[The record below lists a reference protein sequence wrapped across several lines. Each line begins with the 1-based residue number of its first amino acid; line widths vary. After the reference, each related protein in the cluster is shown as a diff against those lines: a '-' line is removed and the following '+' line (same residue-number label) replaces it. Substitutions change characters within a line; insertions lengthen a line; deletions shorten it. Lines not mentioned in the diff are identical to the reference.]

1 MSVTSSIEK
10 PKTTA
15 TAIQQQQQYQ
25 QQQQKPQQQ
34 QQDKSSSSSSSSIA
48 IAAAAGQQQKRKSL
62 SSKRSYSLSSSSASS
77 SGSFGAIRS
86 ATSPLVTT
94 AEREKD
100 KERDKSSSSAS
111 NSHHPHHHHQ
121 QQHQHQQQSHLPFS
135 YCTDTIAAVHH
146 QRQSYA
152 LVQKPPSLRC
162 QGKPHHQLSNFSP
175 TMTSSEPS
183 SPLAADGSGS
193 GILSPSE
200 VASHCCANV
209 KANITTPLATTTH
222 KMHRTIPSDKINLR
236 LILVSGKT
244 KEFIFSPS
252 DSAGDIAQTVFDNW
266 PEDWTHETVS
276 KAEILRLIYQGRF
289 LHCNVTLGAL
299 GLPLGKTTVMHLV
312 PRDNLPEPNSQD
324 QRQNSKGGSGRCCS
338 TNCSIL

>member
-10 PKTTA
+10 PTT
-15 TAIQQQQQYQ
+15 TTVQQQQQHHQ
-25 QQQQKPQQQ
+25 QQHQQQ
-34 QQDKSSSSSSSSIA
+34 ENTTIA
-48 IAAAAGQQQKRKSL
+48 IVAGQQKRKSL
-62 SSKRSYSLSSSSASS
+62 NSKRSYSLSSSASS
-77 SGSFGAIRS
+77 SASFGAIRS
-86 ATSPLVTT
+86 ATSPLVT
-94 AEREKD
+94 EKE
-100 KERDKSSSSAS
+100 KNSAG
-111 NSHHPHHHHQ
+111 
-121 QQHQHQQQSHLPFS
+121 
-135 YCTDTIAAVHH
+135 VH

-152 LVQKPPSLRC
+152 LVQKPPSLRY
-162 QGKPHHQLSNFSP
+162 QGKPQHHHHQLLANFSP
-175 TMTSSEPS
+175 TMTTSEPS
-183 SPLAADGSGS
+183 SPLAVDGSGS
-193 GILSPSE
+193 GIHSPSE
-200 VASHCCANV
+200 VANTHCCTNV
-209 KANITTPLATTTH
+209 KASIAPLATQ

>member
-10 PKTTA
+10 PTT
-15 TAIQQQQQYQ
+15 TTVQQQQQHHQ
-25 QQQQKPQQQ
+25 QQHQQQ
-34 QQDKSSSSSSSSIA
+34 ENTTIA
-48 IAAAAGQQQKRKSL
+48 IVAGQQKRKSL
-62 SSKRSYSLSSSSASS
+62 NSKRSYSLSSSASS
-77 SGSFGAIRS
+77 SASFGAIRS
-86 ATSPLVTT
+86 ATSPLVT
-94 AEREKD
+94 EKE
-100 KERDKSSSSAS
+100 K
-111 NSHHPHHHHQ
+111 NSGKFYHGQ
-121 QQHQHQQQSHLPFS
+121 QAFLSFFS
-135 YCTDTIAAVHH
+135 YSYSTDTIAGVH

-152 LVQKPPSLRC
+152 LVQKPPSLRY
-162 QGKPHHQLSNFSP
+162 QGKPQHHHHQLLANFSP
-175 TMTSSEPS
+175 TMTTSEPS
-183 SPLAADGSGS
+183 SPLAVDGSGS
-193 GILSPSE
+193 GIHSPSE
-200 VASHCCANV
+200 VANTHCCTNV
-209 KANITTPLATTTH
+209 KASIAPLATQ

>member
-10 PKTTA
+10 PTT
-15 TAIQQQQQYQ
+15 TTVQQQQQHHQ
-25 QQQQKPQQQ
+25 QQHQQQ
-34 QQDKSSSSSSSSIA
+34 ENTTIA
-48 IAAAAGQQQKRKSL
+48 IVAGQQKRKSL
-62 SSKRSYSLSSSSASS
+62 NSKRSYSLSSSASS
-77 SGSFGAIRS
+77 SASFGAIRS
-86 ATSPLVTT
+86 ATSPLVT
-94 AEREKD
+94 EKE
-100 KERDKSSSSAS
+100 K
-111 NSHHPHHHHQ
+111 NSG
-121 QQHQHQQQSHLPFS
+121 
-135 YCTDTIAAVHH
+135 VH

-152 LVQKPPSLRC
+152 LVQKPPSLRY
-162 QGKPHHQLSNFSP
+162 QGKPQHHHHQLLANFSP
-175 TMTSSEPS
+175 TMTTSEPS
-183 SPLAADGSGS
+183 SPLAVDGSGS
-193 GILSPSE
+193 GIHSPSE
-200 VASHCCANV
+200 VANTHCCTNV
-209 KANITTPLATTTH
+209 KASIAPLATQ

>member
-34 QQDKSSSSSSSSIA
+34 QQDKSSSSSSSSSIA

-100 KERDKSSSSAS
+100 KEKEKSSSSAS

-121 QQHQHQQQSHLPFS
+121 QQHQQQSHLPFS

-209 KANITTPLATTTH
+209 KAKITTPLATTTH